1 MSHPLI
7 ERLTGE
13 MGWPSLANHSDLA
26 EFTGR
31 DGVHVLFVPGDPGR
45 NLETGDVAVILP
57 ELKLAFQGRFDCAV
71 VDDAIETSVREKT
84 GVLKTPSLI
93 FYRDG
98 QLLGGIPRVRDWD
111 EYMTRIAQILA
122 TPVAAE

>member
-7 ERLTGE
+7 ERLSTE
-13 MGWPSLANHSDLA
+13 MGWPHLANDSDLA
-26 EFTGR
+26 DFTSR
-31 DGVHVLFVPGDPGR
+31 EGVHVLFVPGDAKR
-45 NLETGDVAVILP
+45 NLETADVAVILP

-71 VDDAIETSVREKT
+71 VDDAIETAVREQT

-98 QLLGGIPRVRDWD
+98 QVIGGFPRVRDWD
-111 EYMTRIAQILA
+111 EYMQRIAQILA

>member
-7 ERLTGE
+7 TRLVEE
-13 MGWPSLANHSDLA
+13 MGWPNLANDSDLA
-26 EFTGR
+26 EFTSR
-31 DGVHVLFVPGDPGR
+31 EGVHVLFVPGDAKR
-45 NLETGDVAVILP
+45 NLETADVAVILP

-71 VDDAIETSVREKT
+71 VDDAIETAVREQT

-98 QLLGGIPRVRDWD
+98 QVIGGIPRVRDWD
-111 EYMTRIAQILA
+111 EYMQRIAQILA
-122 TPVAAE
+122 APVAAE